1 MENDL
6 CDYCNNAHSAYDE
19 TTQYAYGMMN
29 GIKTF
34 KDVRRKL
41 CYECLKNKY
50 RKKKKPMENGLC
62 CRCKKNQYS
71 VDLPFIKGDLF
82 GGVFNNNAKPV
93 FSVDKICIE
102 CYKKQTEEQKEP
114 MTNKLYLNELC
125 KKCNSKLESMKVHG
139 THLIVCNQCFTVVR
153 EDPMPNKLTPLD
165 IRILLHYYTTTGIP
179 YPNNEF
185 DAVINAQNNFVSL
198 GLLNACPGIN
208 GEITLS
214 EGGKLLVE
222 ALCKTP
228 IPVQKW
234 VIPGKA
240 V

>member
-1 MENDL
+1 MEN
-6 CDYCNNAHSAYDE
+6 E
-19 TTQYAYGMMN
+19 
-29 GIKTF
+29 
-34 KDVRRKL
+34 
-41 CYECLKNKY
+41 
-50 RKKKKPMENGLC
+50 LC
-62 CRCKKNQYS
+62 CRCKKNPYS
-71 VDLPFIKGDLF
+71 VDLPFIKGNIFD
-82 GGVFNNNAKPV
+82 GVFNNKAKPV

-114 MTNKLYLNELC
+114 MT
-125 KKCNSKLESMKVHG
+125 
-139 THLIVCNQCFTVVR
+139 
-153 EDPMPNKLTPLD
+153 NKLTPLD